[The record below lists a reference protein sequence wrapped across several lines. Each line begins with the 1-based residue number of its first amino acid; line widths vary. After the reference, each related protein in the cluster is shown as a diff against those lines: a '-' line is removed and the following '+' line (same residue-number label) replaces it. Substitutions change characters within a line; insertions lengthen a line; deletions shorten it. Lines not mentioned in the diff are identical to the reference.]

1 MECEKWKKKKN
12 MPYFQ
17 DNDNKIKNDGAVAEA
32 LCWVNLSMFLQ
43 GKESVWKEIVDIQ
56 GPWGTNYSCKSI
68 IHLFTEPVREKLKRE
83 DRRKEEGHTNGGNE
97 ENVGKEGRVRKKI
110 SNTV

>member
-1 MECEKWKKKKN
+1 MNKKT
-12 MPYFQ
+12 Q
-17 DNDNKIKNDGAVAEA
+17 
-32 LCWVNLSMFLQ
+32 
-43 GKESVWKEIVDIQ
+43 
-56 GPWGTNYSCKSI
+56 
-68 IHLFTEPVREKLKRE
+68 EPVREKLKRE